1 MILNIAHRG
10 ARSLAPEN
18 TLAAGRKALQ
28 VGADMWELDVAVTA
42 DEHLIVFHDDSLERT
57 TNARDVFPDRAPW
70 TFTKFTLAELQALD
84 CGSWYVD
91 TDPFGEVA
99 RGSLT
104 PGELEA
110 FRNERIPTLRQALQ
124 FTRDNNWRVNVE
136 IKALPAPFVD
146 FSVVQAVA
154 DLIEQLDML
163 DRIIVSSFLPERLIE
178 MSHRLPAVKFHSLLG
193 QYGDK
198 KIDIPADSSFDGFHP
213 RYNLISD
220 SQIIAAQRA
229 GYGVIPFVV
238 NETADLE
245 RMVALGVMG
254 IITDYPQHLERLLHE
269 SSVSAHK
276 TL

>member
-18 TLAAGRKALQ
+18 TLTAARKALQ
-28 VGADMWELDVAVTA
+28 FGADMWELDVAVTA
-42 DEHLIVFHDDSLERT
+42 DEQLILFHYNSLERT
-57 TNARDVFPDRAPW
+57 TNASDVFPDRAPW
-70 TFTKFTLAELQALD
+70 TFTKFTLAELQTLD

-99 RGSLT
+99 QGALT

-110 FRNERIPTLRQALQ
+110 YRNECIPTLQQALQ
-124 FTRDNNWRVNVE
+124 FTRANNWRVNLE
-136 IKALPAPFVD
+136 IKALPAPLGNFPI
-146 FSVVQAVA
+146 VQAVA
-154 DLIEQLDML
+154 SLIERLDMVEHT
-163 DRIIVSSFLPERLIE
+163 IVSSFLPERLIE
-178 MSHRLPAVKFHSLLG
+178 MRRRLPAVKIHSLLG
-193 QYGDK
+193 ENRDK
-198 KIDIPADSSFDGFHP
+198 KIEIPASSSFDGFNP
-213 RYNLISD
+213 RFNRVSD
-220 SQIIAAQRA
+220 AQIITLQRA

-254 IITDYPQHLERLLHE
+254 IITDYPQRLERILQE
-269 SSVSAHK
+269 SKVAEYK